1 MSGEY
6 SVIGKRLPRKD
17 ALEKVK
23 GEARYTSDIQLP
35 GMLHA
40 RFLRSPYA
48 HARIVRI
55 DTSRAEKLP
64 GMKAVLT
71 HKNVPK
77 VRPKGY
83 GLTYRFEYLL
93 GGSRSGCH

>member
-1 MSGEY
+1 MRSEKPLLETFCGVATINGLLNAYWQQQPSCGEERKMSGEY

-35 GMLHA
+35 GMMDA

-48 HARIVRI
+48 HAGIVGK
-55 DTSRAEKLP
+55 DTSRVE
-64 GMKAVLT
+64 
-71 HKNVPK
+71 N
-77 VRPKGY
+77 
-83 GLTYRFEYLL
+83 
-93 GGSRSGCH
+93 C